1 MWVRRAVGMASARRP
16 RRHGAGERA
25 GRKACG
31 RRGQEGWLAA
41 RPSWIVEACPGSRS
55 GMVAP
60 FGGTDE
66 MLKDL
71 EAKVFKDR
79 EARFRAVEGARAW

>member
-1 MWVRRAVGMASARRP
+1 
-16 RRHGAGERA
+16 
-25 GRKACG
+25 
-31 RRGQEGWLAA
+31 
-41 RPSWIVEACPGSRS
+41 
-55 GMVAP
+55 MVAP